1 MKKWI
6 AILLIAGLIGYG
18 IYDVILND
26 SNESDSTEEGT
37 VGLEKGNIAPDFK
50 LTTLKGEQV
59 RLSDYRGKKVIINFW
74 ATWCPPCRAEMPDM
88 QSFYEKS
95 GEEVEVLA
103 VNATMSEKKEENV
116 AEFVKDFGL
125 TFPILMDTENEVNR
139 KYSIVSIPTSYF
151 VDTNG
156 KVYTKFTGAMSSDYM
171 ESTIKKMD

>member
-18 IYDVILND
+18 LYDVILND
-26 SNESDSTEEGT
+26 SDATDSSEEGT
-37 VGLEKGNIAPDFK
+37 IGLEKGNIAPDFE
-50 LTTLKGEQV
+50 LTTLEGEQV
-59 RLSDYRGKKVIINFW
+59 RLSDYRGQKVIINFW

-95 GEEVEVLA
+95 GDKVEILA

-116 AEFVKDFGL
+116 AEFVENFGL
-125 TFPILMDTENEVNR
+125 TFPILMDTENNVNR

-151 VDTNG
+151 VDSNG
-156 KVYTKFTGAMSSDYM
+156 KVFTKFTGAMSYDYM
-171 ESTIKKMD
+171 KTTINKMD